1 MELELA
7 NAMTYSSYK
16 HCEVEFPLDR
26 QGYAD
31 LLSDLIQQHS
41 KKNRENS
48 SGGDVPQLYLL
59 PTPLAARKRYLRS
72 YRVSEERRDN
82 MTESEASGRKRRI
95 LVLHGPNLNN
105 LGKRDPTIY
114 GRTTLAEIN
123 ERLRA
128 RGAELGYEVVTFQS
142 NHEGAL
148 IDCLQ
153 EEAGSALGII
163 INPGGLTH
171 TSVSLRDALKDTSR
185 PIIEVHMSN
194 VHAREPFR
202 HESFIAPICVAQIAG
217 LGWRGYL
224 HALEAL
230 IELNQGESAEPMPG
244 GHV

>member
-1 MELELA
+1 
-7 NAMTYSSYK
+7 
-16 HCEVEFPLDR
+16 
-26 QGYAD
+26 
-31 LLSDLIQQHS
+31 
-41 KKNRENS
+41 
-48 SGGDVPQLYLL
+48 
-59 PTPLAARKRYLRS
+59 
-72 YRVSEERRDN
+72 
-82 MTESEASGRKRRI
+82 MTENKASERKGRI
-95 LVLHGPNLNN
+95 LVLHGPSLNT
-105 LGKRDPTIY
+105 LGQREPTIY
-114 GRTTLAEIN
+114 GRTTLAEID

-153 EEAGSALGII
+153 EEADSALGIV

-171 TSVSLRDALKDTSR
+171 TSYSLRDALKDANR
-185 PIIEVHMSN
+185 PIIEVHLSN

-202 HESFIAPICVAQIAG
+202 HQSFIAPICVGQVAG

-230 IELNQGESAEPMPG
+230 VELSQGEGAELAPG